1 MLADETTSFVH
12 KQQNSWNPVL
22 ADVARTQQK

>member
-1 MLADETTSFVH
+1 LGAIETTAFVH
-12 KQQNSWNPVL
+12 KQQNRWNPVL